1 MCSGISCRSGEK
13 KIKAGTSP
21 EFGRDLRNNFFLTGF
36 VILLVLPLTF
46 LLGDFGEKRTTQV
59 ILLGL
64 PFLLLGFLNFRLAL
78 VIFVGSLFID
88 INPVFLY
95 SLSFLV
101 IPYLLLVFVVLNK
114 GFSLDELKTLFFVIT
129 VVFVS
134 FMLPSFFNSLAKT
147 NGGFNM
153 FMWPGFVLLF
163 TLLAVA
169 LKDLDKINFLTKAYL
184 TLVALNSVYAIF
196 QGITTG
202 RRAFGFAG
210 IMFVD
215 ILGIAIIVVFILL
228 LHAKGK
234 TKAGYGALFALLI
247 LAMIFNKT
255 RNVWINVAFVM
266 MISFIHVAVKARFLQ
281 MDRTKILRYGTVAL
295 LFVALSGGLLI
306 SFYGTTF
313 FRIEEKQKLSA
324 ESLEVADVN
333 NSLVT
338 RYFIWSTGYNGFKD
352 NPVFGIGMYSFA
364 YSSKFYNELPDNIY
378 KKFVSGLTL
387 HQGFYSMLVETGIF
401 GFTGLLIFLT
411 VLFRKSRRVYIE
423 AENTPQF
430 LHAFI
435 AFWVLIYIMTSLM
448 FTDAWFWGRG
458 IVMWGTVLGV
468 ISAINNINKRER
480 EASQQ

>member
-1 MCSGISCRSGEK
+1 M
-13 KIKAGTSP
+13 
-21 EFGRDLRNNFFLTGF
+21 EFGQDFRNSFFLT
-36 VILLVLPLTF
+36 VLVLLLIVPLTF
-46 LLGDFGEKRTTQV
+46 LLGDLGEKRSTQV
-59 ILLGL
+59 VLLGL

-78 VIFVGSLFID
+78 VIFMGSLFID

-101 IPYLLLVFVVLNK
+101 IPYLLLVFLVLNK
-114 GFSLDELKTLFFVIT
+114 GFDIRDLKTPFFTIT
-129 VVFVS
+129 IIFVL

-147 NGGFNM
+147 NGGLNM

-163 TLLAVA
+163 TLLGVA
-169 LKDLDKINFLTKAYL
+169 LKDVEKINFLTKVYIG
-184 TLVALNSVYAIF
+184 LVSLNAVYAIF

-215 ILGIAIIVVFILL
+215 ILGIAIIIVFILL
-228 LHAKGK
+228 LYAKGK
-234 TKAGYGALFALLI
+234 AKAGYGMLFALLV

-266 MISFIHVAVKARFLQ
+266 MISFIHVAVKAKFLQ
-281 MDRTKILRYGTVAL
+281 LDRKKILRYGTIAL

-364 YSSKFYNELPDNIY
+364 YTSKFYNELPDNIY

-401 GFTGLLIFLT
+401 GFAGLLIFLT
-411 VLFRKSRRVYIE
+411 LLFRRARKVYIE
-423 AENTPQF
+423 SQNTPRF

-435 AFWVLIYIMTSLM
+435 AFWVVIYIMTSLM

-468 ISAINNINKRER
+468 IAALNNINKGER
-480 EASQQ
+480 EVSQQ